1 MQGGDALGPQ
11 TANIV
16 VTAGALLVLLL
27 VALLI
32 RRLGDPLE
40 RYVDTITADA
50 TQSILFT
57 VAAVA
62 TAWFLLERWEAAGS
76 FVEAL
81 GNPTVDPAKTGA
93 LGLVAGLIVVV
104 AYTLTRISKT
114 LLVERDGDII
124 TGHRQ
129 EAFYH
134 VAQLTIYLA
143 TLLVLLALVGVNPR
157 DLVLS
162 AGALGV
168 VLGLAARQTLGA
180 VFAGFVLLFSRP
192 FELGDWVVM
201 SDREGIVRDISM
213 FNTTLRTF
221 DDEHVIIPN
230 DEVTS
235 NDIVNRSRMG
245 RLRVSVEVG
254 VDYDADVGRAVSLAE
269 EAMAGLDELMETPEP
284 RVVVARFGDSAV
296 VLDCRFWIAN
306 PSAARYWQARSAVV
320 ESVKSRFEE
329 AGVGIPFPQRVLSTR
344 PDATF
349 EADVD
354 APGPESG
361 RPRPESD
368 GAAGGGA

>member
-1 MQGGDALGPQ
+1 MRGGGVLGPQ
-11 TANIV
+11 TTDVV

-27 VALLI
+27 VALLLY
-32 RRLGDPLE
+32 RLGDHLE
-40 RYVDTITADA
+40 RYVDGVTADA

-62 TAWFLLERWEAAGS
+62 TGWFILSTWDAAGGL
-76 FVEAL
+76 VQAL
-81 GNPTVDPAKTGA
+81 GLGAVDPVVTGA
-93 LGLVAGLIVVV
+93 LALVAGLVVVV

-129 EAFYH
+129 EAFH
-134 VAQLTIYLA
+134 HLAQLAVYLA
-143 TLLVLLALVGVNPR
+143 TLLVLLALAGVNPR

-192 FELGDWVVM
+192 FELGDWVEM
-201 SDREGIVRDISM
+201 SEREGIVRDVSL

-221 DDEHVIIPN
+221 DDEHVVIPN

-245 RLRVSVEVG
+245 RLRVSLEVG
-254 VDYDADVGRAVSLAE
+254 VDYDADVERAVSLAE
-269 EAMAGLDELMETPEP
+269 EAMTGLDELMDTPAP

-296 VLDCRFWIAN
+296 VLDCRFWVAN

-320 ESVKSRFEE
+320 GAVKARFSE
-329 AGVGIPFPQRVLSTR
+329 AGVAIPYPQRVLSTR
-344 PDATF
+344 PEATF
-349 EADVD
+349 ETDV
-354 APGPESG
+354 AAVRGETTETSGP
-361 RPRPESD
+361 
-368 GAAGGGA
+368 AAGGDA